1 MRCGTKIHKGKEIPH
16 AAQVTTHQGREC
28 YLSGIEG
35 NENIV
40 RYLDTGEI
48 KRFKIKTK

>member
-1 MRCGTKIHKGKEIPH
+1 MYSKKIEVPQIIVTEKGMIEE
-16 AAQVTTHQGREC
+16 HQGRKC

-35 NENIV
+35 NEKII